1 VTNRR
6 RWLWAIQAAVAVVV
20 IWLVYRSLQRNWAEF
35 RSLQV
40 HLSLRAGWLAAAL
53 VTVFAT
59 YVFFIEAWRRLLA
72 GWGERIG
79 PRPAARVWTLSN
91 LGRYIPGKVWTV
103 TGLVV
108 LAQREGIRGSAA
120 AASAVAFQA
129 LVLGTGV
136 AIVAGAT
143 PHATSALRLL
153 IGFVIAAA
161 SLTVLVWGP
170 SARLVGRIMSSANPL
185 NPLPLSAVGTGAV
198 LMVLGWLTYGFSFW
212 LFIQGLLPTPTI
224 SILTASGAFTL
235 SYILGTLALFAPGG
249 IGVRELVLI
258 TLLTPYLG
266 SGGAV
271 ATSVGSR
278 VLLTIG
284 EVGAALIAVA
294 LTRTRTPQSSEPR
307 TE

>member
-1 VTNRR
+1 VNKRR
-6 RWLWAIQAAVAVVV
+6 RWLWAIQATVAVVV
-20 IWLVYRSLQRNWAEF
+20 VWLVYRALQRNWTEF
-35 RSLQV
+35 RSLEV
-40 HLSLRAGWLAAAL
+40 HLALRPAWLALAL

-59 YVFFIEAWRRLLA
+59 YAFYIEAWRRVLA
-72 GWGERIG
+72 GWGQHIG
-79 PRPAARVWTLSN
+79 FRAAARAWCLSN
-91 LGRYIPGKVWTV
+91 LGRYVPGKVWSV

-108 LAQREGIRGSAA
+108 LAQREGVRGSAA

-136 AIVAGAT
+136 AVVAGAT
-143 PHATSALRLL
+143 PHATSALRLV
-153 IGFVIAAA
+153 IGFVIAAG
-161 SLTVLVWGP
+161 SLAVLVWGP
-170 SARLVGRIMSSANPL
+170 TARWLGRIMSASSPL
-185 NPLPLSAVGTGAV
+185 EPLPLSAVGAGAL
-198 LMVLGWLTYGFSFW
+198 LMLVGWLVYGLSFW
-212 LFIQGLLPTPTI
+212 LLIQGLLPDPRI
-224 SILTASGAFTL
+224 SILTASGVFTL

-258 TLLTPYLG
+258 SLLTPHLG

-294 LTRTRTPQSSEPR
+294 LARTAPSSEPR